1 MAATNAA
8 PKRSVQACARCRQ
21 QKMKCSGDPAPCERC
36 ARFGRECVFEPVNA
50 APPAFAPQAVHHH
63 HHHHHQHQQHQP
75 PLTPSEG
82 SLTLDYRDHQ
92 RRSTPNTRKRSLD
105 AVSTGDPSPGTR
117 TRPPPSRRGGLLP
130 SATTPYSSV
139 QELESNRQLWPGEY
153 QTPSDGRE
161 RRDGSIL
168 QGSPAGAR
176 ESEAGTA
183 DRSCLVSCL
192 AEAGI
197 STTDAHELFRL
208 FGERLSPFL
217 PSFYATDFN
226 TLPSQPVLVLAAI
239 HAVSRYLPDSDA
251 LRDRICRILR
261 RLLADLILQPTTDQ
275 NGAAMVENMQ
285 GLVLLYS
292 CCEATGAISD
302 QPQGASFDMLTL
314 KGIAEAYAVKLKLGV
329 NCALNQ
335 FSADKLPLI
344 WVVWL
349 YTMSHH
355 CSVLHGCPR
364 TLSGSIELLRVK
376 AALEQTV
383 DHPRIRLLLGE
394 CELCLL
400 WERASAVQGS
410 TPQTVYEAL
419 DCWTAE
425 WQSFLSGAAAPGR
438 HLFFHYFFTRFHLLT
453 HLVGETGEPYIAT
466 GESLDAARDFLQ
478 WLGSLSPISKDR
490 LRYLTD
496 FAFVLMAYVCLY
508 VLRALQGNVVLPDNQ
523 DELLKLVQDV
533 AALMRSL
540 GARADTRPTVYG
552 HALETMCKQ
561 YQATRFDALPTNS
574 ALSLPTAGAVPSLTQ
589 PSQVSMGL
597 PMATDG
603 MMDEEILRQSRVSPG
618 FWTLDPDLSVFDGIM
633 AGIPAPEGSE

>member
-1 MAATNAA
+1 MSPPSAPSRRVHAAAS
-8 PKRSVQACARCRQ
+8 KRC
-21 QKMKCSGDPAPCERC
+21 MKCSGDPAPCERC
-36 ARFGRECVFEPVNA
+36 ARFGRECIFEPVTTN
-50 APPAFAPQAVHHH
+50 PAFAPRAAHH
-63 HHHHHQHQQHQP
+63 HHHHHQQP
-75 PLTPSEG
+75 PLTPSDG

-92 RRSTPNTRKRSLD
+92 RRSPPNTRKRSLD
-105 AVSTGDPSPGTR
+105 AVSTGNTSPGTGTR
-117 TRPPPSRRGGLLP
+117 TRPPPSRHGGLLP
-130 SATTPYSSV
+130 SAATPYSSV
-139 QELESNRQLWPGEY
+139 QELEINRQLWHGEY
-153 QTPSDGRE
+153 QTPSDGHTTGDPE
-161 RRDGSIL
+161 RRDVSV
-168 QGSPAGAR
+168 SPA
-176 ESEAGTA
+176 AGGRRGSSTA
-183 DRSCLVSCL
+183 DRSSLLPCL

-197 STTDAHELFRL
+197 TTADAQELFRL

-239 HAVSRYLPDSDA
+239 HAVSRYLPASDA
-251 LRDRICRILR
+251 LRDRTCRILR
-261 RLLADLILQPTTDQ
+261 RLLSELILQPTTDQ
-275 NGAAMVENMQ
+275 ASIAMVENMQ

-292 CCEATGAISD
+292 CCEATGAISA
-302 QPQGASFDMLTL
+302 QQQGASLDMLTL

-335 FSADKLPLI
+335 ISTDKLPLI

-355 CSVLHGCPR
+355 CAVLHGCPR

-400 WERASAVQGS
+400 WERATAVQGS

-419 DCWTAE
+419 DCWNAE
-425 WQSFLSGAAAPGR
+425 WHTFLSGAAAQGR

-453 HLVGETGEPYIAT
+453 HLASETGELYIAT
-466 GESLDAARDFLQ
+466 GESLDAARDFLH
-478 WLGSLSPISKDR
+478 WIGSLSPISKDR

-508 VLRALQGNVVLPDNQ
+508 VLRALQGNVVLPDNE
-523 DELLKLVQDV
+523 DELLKLVLDV
-533 AALMRSL
+533 AALMKSL

-561 YQATRFDALPTNS
+561 YQASKLDGLPTNP
-574 ALSLPTAGAVPSLTQ
+574 ALSLHTAGAVPSLSQ
-589 PSQVSMGL
+589 PSQVNLGL

-603 MMDEEILRQSRVSPG
+603 IMDEEILRQTRVSPG

-633 AGIPAPEGSE
+633 AGIPVPEGSE